1 MDVLKQQL
9 ARIQQQLGKLSASQ
23 KMLTASLLA
32 IMVLTLM
39 YWARYAGTPELEPL
53 LAQSLSGDELVRIR
67 AKLQGAGVPFTVE
80 GDRIL
85 VSTERKFEAIAL
97 LSYDSLLPGDTSN
110 AFQDIVKQLNPL
122 APPSTTDRMWNVG
135 YQNALE
141 QIIRRYPGVR
151 DAKVIISPISERRLG
166 QSIEPSASVAVFL
179 RPNEKPSKKLA
190 NTIADLVAGAHA
202 ALNRARVA
210 VTINDQ
216 SFTIADRSTSNVAGG
231 SEMGELERAAEA
243 SFRQKVEEI
252 LVGYGQV
259 NASVRVKLDN
269 ESEKTTEEKVT
280 SVTKS
285 EKQNSST
292 NSESSAPGTGA
303 SEPGAMSNAALSV
316 DSGPTKAVA
325 GTNTNTTKEDTT
337 FENFPSRA
345 TTQREKQAGHAE
357 PVSVAVSVPNSYFAN
372 LLKVRGG
379 ANAKDPDQQSIDD
392 FFQKEHRSRIVQ
404 LVKAALSIKDEN
416 LIVVDT
422 YMDSP
427 MMLAAVGTDGSSNSA
442 GGGGIVGSVGGY
454 AKEIAIGILALMSLV
469 MVSMMV
475 KKSTP
480 IPIVTAAPAVPEVEE
495 SVTISNDEA
504 IAGEVAES
512 DQALDGMELDSSAVK
527 AQQMIEQVSTMVKE
541 NPDGAANLV
550 KRWLN
555 RS

>member
-372 LLKVRGG
+372 LLKARGG
-379 ANAKDPDQQSIDD
+379 ANAKDPEQQAIDD